1 MKMSISIRR
10 GTIEDS
16 YACFLVFSFAV
27 DDLIKR
33 LGLAEPDDE
42 DISDETVLAPYWE
55 RRRPLFEHL
64 ARTSDEY
71 WLAERESKIVG
82 YARSILRDGVRELT
96 EFFVHPKEQAAGIGK
111 ELLAKVFPKEGAENR
126 LIIATFDTR
135 AQIRYMK
142 SGVLARFPISEFSCT
157 PKAVEFSSDLRFE
170 AIAESP
176 ENLAHLAAIDKKILG
191 HERTIDQQF
200 LLKERQGFLYWR
212 NNEVVGYGY
221 VGFRSGPFAVLDAAD
236 FQAVL
241 SHAETEA
248 SKNHDSFA
256 IEIPM
261 MNRGAAD
268 FVLQRGYKLD
278 PFYTLFMSEKV
289 MGNFENYIFT
299 SPPFFI

>member
-16 YACFLVFSFAV
+16 YACFLVFSLAI

-33 LGLAEPDDE
+33 LGIEEPSE
-42 DISDETVLAPYWE
+42 ENIEDETLLAPYWE
-55 RRRPLFEHL
+55 RRKPLYEHL
-64 ARTSDEY
+64 AQTADEY
-71 WLAERESKIVG
+71 WLAERDGKVIAYS
-82 YARSILRDGVRELT
+82 RSILRDGVRELT
-96 EFFVHPKEQAAGIGK
+96 EFFVHPTEQAAGIGK
-111 ELLAKVFPKEGAENR
+111 ELLAKAFPAGAENR
-126 LIIATFDTR
+126 TIIATFDTR

-142 SGVLARFPISEFSCT
+142 AGVLARFPISEFSCT
-157 PKAVEFSSDLRFE
+157 PKAVEFSSDLRFQP
-170 AIAESP
+170 ISESP
-176 ENLAHLAAIDKKILG
+176 ENLAHLAAIDKQVLG
-191 HERTIDQQF
+191 HERNADHQF

-212 NNEVVGYGY
+212 NDQLVGYGY

-236 FQAVL
+236 FNAVL

-248 SKNHDSFA
+248 SKQHESFA

-268 FVLQRGYKLD
+268 FVLQRGYQLD
-278 PFYTLFMSEKV
+278 PFYTLFMSEKP
-289 MGNFENYIFT
+289 MGKFENYVFT

>member
-10 GTIEDS
+10 GTIDDS
-16 YACFLVFSFAV
+16 YACFLVFAFAV
-27 DDLIKR
+27 DDLVQR
-33 LGLAEPDDE
+33 LGIEEP
-42 DISDETVLAPYWE
+42 SDENIEDETLLAPYWE

-64 ARTSDEY
+64 ARTADEY
-71 WLAERESKIVG
+71 WLAEREGKIIA

-96 EFFVHPKEQAAGIGK
+96 EFFVHPTEQAAGIGK
-111 ELLAKVFPKEGAENR
+111 ELLAKVFPAGAENR

-142 SGVLARFPISEFSCT
+142 AGVLARFPISEFSCT
-157 PKAVEFSSDLRFE
+157 PKAVEFSSDLRFQ
-170 AIAESP
+170 AISESP
-176 ENLAHLAAIDKKILG
+176 ENLAHLAAIDKQVLG
-191 HERTIDQQF
+191 HERNADHPF

-212 NNEVVGYGY
+212 NDQLVGYGY

-236 FQAVL
+236 FNAVL

-248 SKNHDSFA
+248 SKQHESFA

-278 PFYTLFMSEKV
+278 PFYTLFMSEKAF
-289 MGNFENYIFT
+289 GNFENYVFT